1 MQPGEATVARVHNFL
16 GAADQVNEW
25 ESIAL
30 KHLVATLP
38 DSVILIPNITVMF
51 PDQPEECDIIAVTPD
66 AVFVIEV
73 KGIAGDV
80 VVSEQQMTVDEDVRS
95 NPYATTRI
103 KAQKLKSRL
112 AQKLPWFGSTGWVE
126 HVVVMAKNPR
136 SFQVVESMKS
146 RVVLLDAIASLVGPN
161 SPLLHPKQIGRLE
174 GKENEIV
181 QGITGGAK
189 ATAKT
194 SRIGQFRTKAK
205 IFELAQECLEVWRAE
220 NILTGINFVLE
231 VHRQPEG
238 LEKNQVQIWRD
249 RALQVF
255 EIAQEL
261 GPSVDLDAPR
271 EALKLDDG
279 SIVIVWPD
287 RERNLF
293 DHFIQEAVTED
304 HPMTIDRANALCLG
318 YATAMHHL
326 HRQDWAMG
334 KVSGHNVV
342 VRPNGRGAFVL
353 EKPMKGN
360 VEKIAED
367 LVFLGELITRVNKKL
382 SDPTLTELVNS
393 LCHADPEKRPLAASA
408 IAVLEGVR
416 GNQVD
421 QAEVVDEF
429 SQRFHIGE
437 TLKTHSYGKTVRA
450 KDNISQSSV
459 ILKYELGRPEGN
471 WTQSEY
477 RYLTSEK
484 LLATPGVVKAVAGG
498 GAGAGFY
505 LATETLVGNTFLTL
519 IDEGQVNDPAVASK
533 LIMQLLEV
541 LEAIHPDMA
550 AIGAVI
556 DANPGLLTTAE
567 MNTIDELRRGGVAH
581 NHLDPSNIVLVPG
594 RGPVLIDCIR
604 MARLGEQIPAR
615 AVQYWPKKMAITQS
629 DPAADLFAVGSILLR
644 MLTAESGGKVR
655 QQGPSSAQRDSLVEI
670 ALQAIDE
677 DPQKRFASAT
687 AFKDAVISSGLVM
700 TDVRFSEDVFALQ
713 NQIEDLVRQSRFVE
727 ALALCPENWTA
738 TRASIVQKQQL
749 VGEQGAEL
757 LQIDGVSLRYV
768 GEVAIPA
775 GSTGANKK
783 HDGGTAEVYIVTLP
797 AGGVIEMHVCSA
809 EPEGQKEMW
818 TRVNQAF
825 GVPGSWDHVVRS
837 KRMNVY
843 PLANQ
848 HQYIELSQ
856 VRMKPDGKF
865 DNSATAIKVD
875 EAGFASALGGQD
887 PREIFKR
894 FGALGF
900 GTRESI
906 INETNKRKLYLCV
919 KYSEDAQH
927 VPAVAHFLSR
937 IMPLHAGLVA

>member
-1 MQPGEATVARVHNFL
+1 MARVHNFL

-38 DSVILIPNITVMF
+38 DSVVLIPNITVMF

-73 KGIAGDV
+73 KGLAGDV

-112 AQKLPWFGSTGWVE
+112 AQKLPWFGATGWVE
-126 HVVVMAKNPR
+126 HVVVLARTPR
-136 SFQVVESMKS
+136 SLQVAELMKS
-146 RVVLLDAIASLVGPN
+146 RVVLLDALAPLVGPK

-174 GKENEIV
+174 GKENEII

-205 IFELAQECLEVWRAE
+205 LFELPQECLEVWRAE

-231 VHRQPEG
+231 VYRQPEG
-238 LEKNQVQIWRD
+238 LEKNQVLIWQD
-249 RALQVF
+249 RTLQLS

-271 EALKLDDG
+271 EALELDDG

-287 RERNLF
+287 REPNLF
-293 DHFIQEAVTED
+293 SHFIQEAVTED
-304 HPMTIDRANALCLG
+304 HPMTLDRANALCLG

-326 HRQDWAMG
+326 HRQEWAMG
-334 KVSGHNVV
+334 KVSGHDVV
-342 VRPNGRGAFVL
+342 VRSSGRGAFVL
-353 EKPMKGN
+353 KKPVKGN
-360 VEKIAED
+360 QEKIAED
-367 LVFLGELITRVNKKL
+367 LVFLGGLITQVNKKL
-382 SDPTLTELVNS
+382 SDPTLTELANS
-393 LCHADPEKRPLAASA
+393 LCHTDPEKRPVTASV
-408 IAVLEGVR
+408 IAVLEGVKS
-416 GNQVD
+416 NQVD

-429 SQRFHIGE
+429 SQRFRMGE

-450 KDNISQSSV
+450 QDTLSQSNV
-459 ILKYELGRPEGN
+459 ILKYESGRPEGN
-471 WTQSEY
+471 WAQNEY
-477 RYLTSEK
+477 RHLTSEK
-484 LLATPGVVKAVAGG
+484 LLTIPGVVKAVAGG

-505 LATETLVGNTFLTL
+505 LATESLVGNTLLTL
-519 IDEGQVNDPAVASK
+519 IDDGQVNDPAVASK
-533 LIMQLLEV
+533 LTMQLLEI

-567 MNTIDELRRGGVAH
+567 MNTIDELRREGVAH

-615 AVQYWPKKMAITQS
+615 VVQYWPKKMAITQS

-644 MLTAESGGKVR
+644 MLTVESGGKVR

-677 DPQKRFASAT
+677 DAQKRFASAT
-687 AFKDAVISSGLVM
+687 AFKDAIISSGLVM

-713 NQIEDLVRQSRFVE
+713 NKIEDLVSQSKFVE
-727 ALALCPENWTA
+727 ALALCPENWIA
-738 TRASIVQKQQL
+738 TRASIAQKQQL
-749 VGEQGAEL
+749 LVEQGMEL
-757 LQIDGVSLRYV
+757 LQVDGVSLRYV
-768 GEVAIPA
+768 REVAIPA

-783 HDGGTAEVYIVTLP
+783 HEGGTAEVYVVSLP
-797 AGGVIEMHVCSA
+797 EGGVIELHVCSA
-809 EPEGQKEMW
+809 ELDGQKETW

-825 GVPGSWDHVVRS
+825 GVPGSWGHVVRS

-843 PLANQ
+843 SQANEY
-848 HQYIELSQ
+848 QYMELSQ
-856 VRMKPDGKF
+856 VRMNPGGKF

-875 EAGFASALGGQD
+875 EKGFALPLGGQD
-887 PREIFKR
+887 PHEIFNR

-900 GTRESI
+900 GTRELI
-906 INETNKRKLYLCV
+906 MNETNKRKGYLCV
-919 KYSEDAQH
+919 TYSQDAQH

-937 IMPLHAGLVA
+937 VMPLHAGLVA

>member
-1 MQPGEATVARVHNFL
+1 MARVHNFL

-80 VVSEQQMTVDEDVRS
+80 VVSEQQMTVDGDVRS

-136 SFQVVESMKS
+136 SFQVADLMKS
-146 RVVLLDAIASLVGPN
+146 RVVLLDSIAPLVSPN
-161 SPLLHPKQIGRLE
+161 SPLLHANQIGRLE
-174 GKENEIV
+174 GKENEII

-194 SRIGQFRTKAK
+194 SRIGQFRTKVK
-205 IFELAQECLEVWRAE
+205 LFEIAQECLEVWRAE

-238 LEKNQVQIWRD
+238 LEKNQVQIWQD
-249 RALQVF
+249 RVLQLS

-271 EALKLDDG
+271 EVFKLDDG
-279 SIVIVWPD
+279 SVVIVWPD
-287 RERNLF
+287 REPNLF
-293 DHFIQEAVTED
+293 SHFIQEAVTEH
-304 HPMTIDRANALCLG
+304 HPMTLDRANALCLG

-334 KVSGHNVV
+334 KISGHNVV
-342 VRPNGRGAFVL
+342 VRSNGRGAFVL
-353 EKPMKGN
+353 EKPIKGDAG
-360 VEKIAED
+360 KIKDD
-367 LVFLGELITRVNKKL
+367 LAFLGELIDRVNKKL
-382 SDPTLTELVNS
+382 SDPTLTELSKS
-393 LCHADPEKRPLAASA
+393 LCHSDPEKRPVTASA

-450 KDNISQSSV
+450 QDTLSQSNV
-459 ILKYELGRPEGN
+459 ILKYESGRPEGN
-471 WTQSEY
+471 WAQSEY
-477 RYLTSEK
+477 RHLTSEK
-484 LLATPGVVKAVAGG
+484 LLTVAGIVKAVAGG
-498 GAGAGFY
+498 GAGVGFY
-505 LATETLVGNTFLTL
+505 LATESLIGNTLLTL
-519 IDEGQVNDPAVASK
+519 IDDGQVNDPAVASK
-533 LIMQLLEV
+533 LIMQLLET

-556 DANPGLLTTAE
+556 DANPGLLTAAE

-581 NHLDPSNIVLVPG
+581 NHLDPSNIVIVPG

-615 AVQYWPKKMAITQS
+615 VVQYWPKKMAITQS

-644 MLTAESGGKVR
+644 MLTVESGGKVR

-677 DPQKRFASAT
+677 DAQKRFASAT
-687 AFKDAVISSGLVM
+687 AFKDAIVSSGLVM
-700 TDVRFSEDVFALQ
+700 TDVHFSEDVFSLQ
-713 NQIEDLVRQSRFVE
+713 NQIEDLVSQSKFVE
-727 ALALCPENWTA
+727 ALSLCPENWTA
-738 TRASIVQKQQL
+738 TRASIAQKQQL
-749 VGEQGAEL
+749 VGERGVEL
-757 LQIDGVSLRYV
+757 LQIDGVSLRYE
-768 GEVAIPA
+768 GEVAIPS
-775 GSTGANKK
+775 GSTGTNQR
-783 HDGGTAEVYIVTLP
+783 HDGGTAEVYIVRLP
-797 AGGVIEMHVCSA
+797 AGGVIEMHVCRA
-809 EPEGQKEMW
+809 EPEGQEEIW

-825 GVPGSWDHVVRS
+825 GVPASWGHVVRS

-843 PLANQ
+843 SHTDQNQ
-848 HQYIELSQ
+848 FMELSQ
-856 VRMKPDGKF
+856 VRMKPGGKF

-875 EAGFASALGGQD
+875 EAGFALPLGGQD
-887 PREIFKR
+887 PHEIFNR

-900 GTRESI
+900 GTRELI
-906 INETNKRKLYLCV
+906 LNETNKRKLYLCV
-919 KYSEDAQH
+919 KFADDAQH